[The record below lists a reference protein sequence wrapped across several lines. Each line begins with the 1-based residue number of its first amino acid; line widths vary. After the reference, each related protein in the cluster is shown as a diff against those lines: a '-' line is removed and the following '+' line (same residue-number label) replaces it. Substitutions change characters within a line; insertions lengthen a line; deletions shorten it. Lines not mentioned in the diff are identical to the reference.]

1 MRCLKALA
9 VVMAVVGCAG
19 TAFAGSCPESCLDAG
34 CSTAAAREST
44 VVFTCEPYA
53 SSQGRMSYD
62 LVAGHLLAE
71 ARGCTGWYGAG
82 GGGVSATARDR
93 YLLVGPPGGGPVA
106 FEARLR
112 LRGGVGG
119 EGTCGGSIAEPGGAW
134 ASADDGG
141 TYVLAATLSLP
152 LVHAAGEEFQVEC
165 YAYGSAGG
173 AGSIGF
179 AEGWLTF
186 ANLPAGYGI
195 VSCQGFA
202 GEGAVPARGGTWGSV
217 KALYR

>member
-1 MRCLKALA
+1 MQYLKALA
-9 VVMAVVGCAG
+9 VATAVVAGAG
-19 TAFAGSCPESCLDAG
+19 TAFAGPCPENCLDAS
-34 CSTAAAREST
+34 CSTVAAREST

-62 LVAGHLLAE
+62 LVTGHLFAE
-71 ARGCTGWYGAG
+71 ARGCTGWYGSG
-82 GGGVSATARDR
+82 GGGVSATTRDR
-93 YLLVGPPGGGPVA
+93 YLLVGPPGGPVA

-119 EGTCGGSIAEPGGAW
+119 EGTCGGSIAEAGGAW
-134 ASADDGG
+134 ASANDGG
-141 TYVLAATLSLP
+141 AYVLDVTLSLP
-152 LVHAAGEEFQVEC
+152 LVHPAGEEFQLEC

-186 ANLPAGYGI
+186 ANLPAGHGI

-202 GEGAVPARGGTWGSV
+202 GEGAVPAGAGSWGAL
-217 KALYR
+217 KLLYR